1 MNSCRYLGLKHNIF
15 KGKKKKYKKQPKMLQ
30 VYMYQQHL

>member
-1 MNSCRYLGLKHNIF
+1 MNSCRYLGYEVNIF
-15 KGKKKKYKKQPKMLQ
+15 KEKKTKYKKQPKMLQ